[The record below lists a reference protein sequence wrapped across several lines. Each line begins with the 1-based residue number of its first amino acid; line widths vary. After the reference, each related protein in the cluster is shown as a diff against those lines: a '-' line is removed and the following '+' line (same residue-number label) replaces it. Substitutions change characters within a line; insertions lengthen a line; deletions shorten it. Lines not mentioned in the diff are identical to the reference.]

1 MKAAFSAIW
10 ITLSLLTG
18 FQQALI
24 FVHFKLNQDAIS
36 REFCVNKNRPE
47 LECNG
52 TCYLKKLLEKAGE
65 DPQPVSIMIHPWIDT
80 FPSLTAEPE
89 EESQTIEIQSKT
101 SAYKEIQYK
110 EPCLETLVPPPVTLP
125 NYIKESEIL
134 IQ

>member
-1 MKAAFSAIW
+1 MKAAFSALW

-24 FVHFKLNQDAIS
+24 FAHFKLNQEAIS

-52 TCYLKKLLEKAGE
+52 TCYLKKLLEKASE

-80 FPSLTAEPE
+80 FPSLTAQPE
-89 EESQTIEIQSKT
+89 EKIRTMEIQSKT
-101 SAYKEIQYK
+101 STYKEIQYK
-110 EPCLETLVPPPVTLP
+110 EPCLETLVPPPIVLYNYSKRSKTL
-125 NYIKESEIL
+125 I
-134 IQ
+134 